1 MSILSFVPICTCHF
15 VNPNSYIQIVWY
27 KFVPVQRSCFLV
39 GIDAMTSKSKKKTIT
54 QKKSTERKHRLK
66 KDNDD
71 PYARR
76 WVSQRAPSTDQ
87 TCPMRLCVFLSNQY
101 EWHLQTNSCLHHK
114 HHPKLEEEAM
124 TLSQKDLSEQQ
135 QSLINVLC
143 DHKVPPSTIC
153 KVLST
158 LNDDDKGTFIPK
170 FVFNF
175 NEKSRN
181 LVDVANGILPTCSD
195 AEKTI

>member
-1 MSILSFVPICTCHF
+1 M
-15 VNPNSYIQIVWY
+15 
-27 KFVPVQRSCFLV
+27 
-39 GIDAMTSKSKKKTIT
+39 ASKSKKKTIF
-54 QKKSTERKHRLK
+54 QKNSAERKHCLK

-71 PYARR
+71 PYVKR
-76 WVSQRAPSTDQ
+76 SQRAPSTDQ
-87 TCPMRLCVFLSNQY
+87 TCPMRLCVFLRNQN
-101 EWHLQTNSCLHHK
+101 EWYLQTNSCLHHK
-114 HHPKLEEEAM
+114 HHPTLEEEAT

-143 DHKVPPSTIC
+143 DHKVPPSRIC

-158 LNDDDKGTFIPK
+158 LNNDDEETFIPK

-181 LVDVANGILPTCSD
+181 LVDVANGSLPTCSD
-195 AEKTI
+195 AEKTIKILER